1 MSVQAPEAPQLELA
15 KKPFFVLYKGKKSK
29 PELIGRAL
37 RSLAMVLR
45 VGETE
50 ANALEIV
57 GEQFRKYEVGR
68 AFLDAAD
75 IMRNQGGS
83 FKQALLAQEVLPRT
97 AKEMIDAAGTSTALH
112 RNLARAAKLVGDA
125 VNVRKKLTMQ
135 MIQPMFMIG
144 LITVFLFLAV
154 TFIIPS
160 FVSMFGTLGAETP
173 MMTVILLEV
182 AEVLKWVVGIGLC
195 VVVMAV
201 VFWLLIGRRNP
212 KMRAAVDRVLIKFP
226 GIGPIIQL
234 SATSRMFHLLAS
246 SLESGQPEAE
256 SLKSAVR
263 GCGNDAI
270 RAHGEDHAQKMVDD
284 GIPMRTVM
292 DSKLFPIAAQ
302 KMILAAPSITQQ
314 IQIMKELAGEYD
326 EEAALQLEKL
336 ARTMEPTVNY
346 IVYGVAGLL
355 IIMVMLPMY
364 SIYPAMMELDGSGGA
379 LTTPTTPVVPGS

>member
-1 MSVQAPEAPQLELA
+1 MSVQTMQAPELELA

-57 GEQFRKYEVGR
+57 GQQFKKYEIGR
-68 AFLDAAD
+68 AFLDAED

-97 AKEMIDAAGTSTALH
+97 AKEMIDAAATSTALH

-125 VNVRKKLTMQ
+125 VNVRKKLGMQ
-135 MIQPMFMIG
+135 MIGPGFMIG
-144 LITVFLFLAV
+144 LITVFLFLSV

-160 FVSMFGTLGAETP
+160 FVGMFGQLGAETP
-173 MMTVILLEV
+173 MMTLILLQV
-182 AEVLKWVVGIGLC
+182 AEVLKWVVGILLF
-195 VVVMAV
+195 VVVVAV

-212 KMRAAVDRVLIKFP
+212 KIRAMVDRVMLKIP
-226 GIGPIIQL
+226 GLGSILQL
-234 SATSRMFHLLAS
+234 SSTSRMFHLLAS
-246 SLESGQPEAE
+246 SLESGQGEAE

-270 RAHGEDHAQKMVDD
+270 RAHGEDHAQRMVDE
-284 GIPMRTVM
+284 GVSMRDVM

-302 KMILAAPSITQQ
+302 KMMLAAPSITQQ

-326 EEAALQLEKL
+326 EEAELQLEKL
-336 ARTMEPTVNY
+336 SRTMEPTVNY
-346 IVYGVAGLL
+346 IVYGIAGLL
-355 IIMVMLPMY
+355 IIMVMMPMY
-364 SIYPAMMELDGSGGA
+364 SIYPAMMDLDGTS
-379 LTTPTTPVVPGS
+379 TNNMPTQPMVPVQ